1 MEVRNCR
8 ICGNLFNYVMG
19 AQHCPLCKAN
29 LDKVF
34 EQVKEFL
41 YENKGATIAQVCQNI
56 DVSKRQIEQW
66 VREERLT
73 FATAEGSGV
82 TCKRCAKPIM
92 SGTYCESCK
101 TRVIGNLNSAYK
113 TPNVVV
119 KETPNYASRA
129 KMRFLENQNKG
140 DK

>member
-29 LDKVF
+29 MDKIF
-34 EQVKEFL
+34 EQVREFL
-41 YENKGATIAQVCQNI
+41 YENKGATITRVCENI
-56 DVSKRQIEQW
+56 DVSKGQIEQW

-73 FATAEGSGV
+73 FATAEGSGL
-82 TCKRCAKPIM
+82 TCKRCGTPIM
-92 SGTYCESCK
+92 TGTYCEHCK
-101 TRVIGNLNSAYK
+101 ARVIGNLNSAYT

-129 KMRFLENQNKG
+129 KMRFLESQNS
-140 DK
+140 D